1 MSELRNVSNNEVEIA
16 KQTLKARISTENT
29 VSWKRLKDRTKSLF
43 YNGSTQENIIDLID
57 QVTAA

>member
-29 VSWKRLKDRTKSLF
+29 VSWKRLEDRTKSLF